1 LITLQEYK
9 DELIPVTMTK
19 PERREDY
26 YRIYMDKGITIED
39 AYEQYRKTFNEDKK

>member
-1 LITLQEYK
+1 MTFQEFK
-9 DELIPVTMTK
+9 DELVPVTINK

-39 AYEQYRKTFNEDKK
+39 EYAQFLKLDKQ